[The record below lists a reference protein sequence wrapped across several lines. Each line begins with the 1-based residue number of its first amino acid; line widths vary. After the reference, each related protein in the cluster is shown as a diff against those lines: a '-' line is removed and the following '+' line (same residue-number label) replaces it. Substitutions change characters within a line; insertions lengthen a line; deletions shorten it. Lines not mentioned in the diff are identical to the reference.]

1 MRGTIFTLIFTII
14 GTLGLI
20 AGCNNRAYEIPAG
33 VQPITLP
40 ELSKLDAVA
49 QSKIKF
55 ACTAILQIQAG
66 EKELPPKADDLA
78 SQYATVGQLL
88 HAYSFLNEA
97 AICYKNA
104 IILDPDN
111 NLPWNYLLAQIYLDT
126 HDTSAAIKY
135 LREAERV
142 FIALNKTTPDL
153 LHAIYYYLGDAYL
166 SLNQPEQA
174 QIAFEKA
181 LQIRNNAIVHW
192 GLGKIAL
199 ATDPDTS
206 IKHLQKALKLNPN
219 ARNTHYSLMMAYN
232 KIGNKRQATLHKTAF
247 EQGST
252 ELSMPD
258 KLMQAVE
265 DLRDSPAA
273 LRARGDSALFLY
285 GDYPTA
291 IKLYTHALKHSPNDP
306 SLHLNLGLAK
316 FRTGLVQAASAHF
329 NDTLAINPT
338 HSRAMTGLG
347 LIALSQDD
355 VAGALSHLQ
364 RAIEIEPNSREI
376 RQTYVNTLLQNND
389 PVGAIEH
396 LQHIIDLFPADQ
408 AAMTLLIYCQ
418 LTDSRFADAQKQLET
433 GLKLFP
439 EDQALAYYGVYAFAA
454 GGKTLRNISQASKL
468 SNKLGGESRIVADGY
483 VLAGQGK
490 FTEAVASEE
499 RLKEPFNLGHYS
511 KSMLPQIIKYD
522 AL

>member
-1 MRGTIFTLIFTII
+1 M
-14 GTLGLI
+14 
-20 AGCNNRAYEIPAG
+20 
-33 VQPITLP
+33 QPITLP
-40 ELSKLDAVA
+40 ELSKLDTVA

-55 ACTAILQIQAG
+55 ACTSILQIQAG
-66 EKELPPKADDLA
+66 EKVLPPKADDLA
-78 SQYATVGQLL
+78 SQYASVGQLL

-104 IILDPDN
+104 IILDPKTVFTGI
-111 NLPWNYLLAQIYLDT
+111 IYWLRSISIT

-153 LHAIYYYLGDAYL
+153 LQAIYYYLGDAYL

-181 LQIRNNAIVHW
+181 LQIGNKAIVHW

-206 IKHLQKALKLNPN
+206 IKHLQNALKLNPN

-232 KIGNKRQATLHKTAF
+232 KIGNKRQAALHKAAF
-247 EQGST
+247 EQGSI
-252 ELSMPD
+252 ELSIPD

-291 IKLYTHALKHSPNDP
+291 IKLYTNALQLSPNDP

-316 FRTGLVQAASAHF
+316 FRTGLVQSSLGSF
-329 NDTLAINPT
+329 SNDTLAINPT
-338 HSRAMTGLG
+338 HSRAMISLG
-347 LIALSQDD
+347 LDR
-355 VAGALSHLQ
+355 G
-364 RAIEIEPNSREI
+364 
-376 RQTYVNTLLQNND
+376 
-389 PVGAIEH
+389 
-396 LQHIIDLFPADQ
+396 F
-408 AAMTLLIYCQ
+408 
-418 LTDSRFADAQKQLET
+418 
-433 GLKLFP
+433 
-439 EDQALAYYGVYAFAA
+439 
-454 GGKTLRNISQASKL
+454 
-468 SNKLGGESRIVADGY
+468 
-483 VLAGQGK
+483 
-490 FTEAVASEE
+490 
-499 RLKEPFNLGHYS
+499 
-511 KSMLPQIIKYD
+511 
-522 AL
+522 